1 MANKRDYYEVLGV
14 SKNATEEEIKKAY
27 RKKAIQYHPDNNP
40 GDKTAEEKF
49 KEASEAYEVL
59 SNKEK
64 RAMYD
69 RYGHQGV
76 SGNTTNFHD
85 FDPSD
90 IFSHFG
96 DIFSGTG
103 FESFFGTSSQK
114 RKVNRGSDLRV
125 RVKLTLEEIASG
137 VEKKIK
143 VTKYVTCNTC
153 KGTGAKSSS
162 AYYTCSTCKGTGE
175 VRKVTRTFVGSMQT
189 VSVCPECNGDGKI
202 IREKC
207 SSCAGE
213 GRVQAEEIIVVNIP
227 PGVRQ
232 DMQLSVT
239 GKGNAAR
246 RGGINGDLLV
256 VIEEIKHEH
265 FVRDE
270 NNNIIYDLFISL
282 PDAALGTTVEVP
294 TLKGKA
300 KVKIEPGTQSGKIL
314 RIKEGGIPFIQSQ
327 QRGDLLIYIN
337 VWTPRKLSNEERSI
351 LEKLRNSPNFHPN
364 PKTEEKSFFD
374 RIKDLF

>member
-1 MANKRDYYEVLGV
+1 MTTKRDYYEVLGV
-14 SKNATEEEIKKAY
+14 SRNATEEEIKKAY

-49 KEASEAYEVL
+49 KEATEAYEVL

-76 SGNTTNFHD
+76 SGSTTNFHD
-85 FDPSD
+85 FDTSD
-90 IFSHFG
+90 IFSHFS

-103 FESFFGTSSQK
+103 FESFFGGTSQK
-114 RKVNRGSDLRV
+114 KKVNRGSDLRV

-143 VTKYVTCNTC
+143 VTKFVPCSAC
-153 KGTGAKSSS
+153 RGTGAKNSS
-162 AYYTCSTCKGTGE
+162 YYTCPTCKGTGE
-175 VRKVTRTFVGSMQT
+175 IRKITRTFIGSMQT
-189 VSVCPECNGDGKI
+189 VSVCPECNGEGKI
-202 IREKC
+202 IKEKC
-207 SSCAGE
+207 TVCAGE
-213 GRVQAEEIIVVNIP
+213 GRIQADEIITVNIP

-232 DMQLSVT
+232 DMQLSIT

-256 VIEEIKHEH
+256 VIEELKHEH

-270 NNNIIYDLFISL
+270 NNNVIYELFISL

-294 TLKGKA
+294 TLKGRA

-314 RIKEGGIPFIQSQ
+314 RIKEGGIPFIHSQ
-327 QRGDLLIYIN
+327 QKGDLLIYVN
-337 VWTPRKLSNEERSI
+337 VWTPRKLSNEERAI
-351 LEKLRNSPNFHPN
+351 LEKLRHSPNFQPN
-364 PKTEEKSFFD
+364 PPKTDEKTFFD

>member
-1 MANKRDYYEVLGV
+1 MANKKDYYEVLGV
-14 SKNATEEEIKKAY
+14 SKNATEDEIKKAY

-40 GDKTAEEKF
+40 GDKAAEEKF

-69 RYGHQGV
+69 KYGHQGV
-76 SGNTTNFHD
+76 NNQTNFQD
-85 FDPSD
+85 FDPND

-103 FESFFGTSSQK
+103 FEGFFGGGTSQK

-125 RVKLTLEEIASG
+125 RVKLTLEEVASG

-143 VTKYVTCNTC
+143 VNKYVPCGAC

-162 AYYTCSTCKGTGE
+162 GYYTCPTCKGTGE
-175 VRKVTRTFVGSMQT
+175 IRKVTHTFIGSMQT

-202 IREKC
+202 IKEKC
-207 SSCAGE
+207 SVCAGE
-213 GRVQAEEIIVVNIP
+213 GRVQGEEIITVNIP
-227 PGVRQ
+227 AGVRQ
-232 DMQLSVT
+232 DMQLSMS

-246 RGGINGDLLV
+246 KGGVNGDLLI
-256 VIEEIKHEH
+256 VIEEVKHQH

-300 KVKIEPGTQSGKIL
+300 KVKIEAGTQSGKIL
-314 RIKEGGIPFIQSQ
+314 RIKEGGIPFIQSNQ
-327 QRGDLLIYIN
+327 KGDLLIYIN
-337 VWTPRKLSNEERSI
+337 VWTPRKLSNEERAI
-351 LEKLRNSPNFHPN
+351 LEKLRNSSNFHPN

>member
-40 GDKTAEEKF
+40 GDKAAEEKF

-69 RYGHQGV
+69 KYGHQGL
-76 SGNTTNFHD
+76 NNQTNFQD

-90 IFSHFG
+90 IFAHFG
-96 DIFSGTG
+96 DIFSNTG
-103 FESFFGTSSQK
+103 FESFFGGNQR

-143 VTKYVTCNTC
+143 VSKYVPCAAC

-162 AYYTCSTCKGTGE
+162 GFYTCSTCKGTGE
-175 VRKVTRTFVGSMQT
+175 VRKVTHTFIGSMQT
-189 VSVCPECNGDGKI
+189 VSVCPECNGEGKI
-202 IREKC
+202 IKEKC
-207 SSCAGE
+207 SVCAGE
-213 GRVQAEEIIVVNIP
+213 GRVQGEEIITVNIP

-232 DMQLSVT
+232 DMQLSMS

-256 VIEEIKHEH
+256 VIEELKHEY

-300 KVKIEPGTQSGKIL
+300 KVKIEAGTQSGKIL
-314 RIKEGGIPFIQSQ
+314 RIKDGGIPFIQSH

-337 VWTPRKLSNEERSI
+337 VWTPKKLSNEERAI
-351 LEKLRNSPNFHPN
+351 LEKLRNSPNFQPN
-364 PKTEEKSFFD
+364 PKTEEKGFFS